1 MIDNSLIEISESEI
15 RGASIEYINK
25 HSRMRLKPL
34 ENLKI
39 GSIHINKIHN

>member
-1 MIDNSLIEISESEI
+1 MIDYSLIEI

>member
-1 MIDNSLIEISESEI
+1 MIKNSLIEISEDDVRE
-15 RGASIEYINK
+15 ALIEYINK
-25 HSRMRLKPL
+25 HSCLRLKPL